1 MNPSALD
8 RAVAR
13 RTGESP
19 RTIAA
24 RGFGPLSDLPDEP
37 GDGPAR
43 LAASCPGCAAPV
55 VLSDAGLCALPERA
69 SCPCCGRRFAYRYDD
84 LLALARP
91 DATPTTPLAR
101 VARC

>member
-1 MNPSALD
+1 MIPTALD

-24 RGFGPLSDLPDEP
+24 LGFGPLADLPAES

-43 LAASCPGCAAPV
+43 LAVSCPGCAAPV
-55 VLSDAGLCALPERA
+55 LLSDAGLCALPERA
-69 SCPCCGRRFAYRYDD
+69 ACPGCGRRFAYRYDD
-84 LLALARP
+84 LLGLARSEGRP
-91 DATPTTPLAR
+91 AISPAR